1 MRDRALEFEV
11 YPRQL
16 SEPARLGRTLCVAP
30 HPDDEILGCG
40 GLLAL
45 LARLGLA
52 SPSLILTK
60 GERSMSE
67 SDLHTPSQN
76 GVHQNA
82 PHQISP
88 DTPIDSELRADESRA
103 AAIRLGLPVP
113 NIVDLGDRQLRF
125 EPLLIDLIVQS
136 IKSESV
142 ETLLLPS
149 LSEPHPDHQVCA
161 LAGLAAAGRVDSCQ
175 RVLFYEDG
183 ATMHPNRW
191 FDIDDVAS
199 LKWDAVDCFSSQL
212 AKESYADMARALARV
227 RAFGL
232 RRDTK
237 LPTTISAA
245 EAFFELD
252 LKHYRAQGPL
262 AALPQWPWIR
272 RSLDLA
278 NDPADLPMVNVLVR
292 SMNRSC
298 LLECLASI
306 AAQTY
311 RPLRVMIVNASGTP
325 HRSIGNFLGSIP
337 VEVLES
343 RGDERLARARAAN
356 RLLEALCDRV
366 DKNNNHQNFG
376 IFIDDDDLID
386 PNHIERLV
394 STLTKAPVSNA
405 AYTGVRLVDQSG
417 ETISEY
423 DVPWSYER
431 LVGINFIPIHAV
443 LFKVDAVLR
452 TKLRFKEE
460 LPVLEDWAFWRSLA
474 KEKGFSHCPGVTA
487 TYRQTLGDSHVSDP
501 SHQHYWRLWHERLIA
516 EAVSDANQAE
526 LSHWLQWHA
535 LALEE
540 ARGQLLKLASQK
552 AQWTDAQ
559 QALERSVEQ
568 IGVLEQKISSMG
580 TEYAQLKASLERQVD
595 LLVGERSRFGA
606 QFSDQA
612 LHYERE
618 IARLQRQAAGEAT
631 SVIALQAQ
639 LHDVSELAK
648 RNFETASALQKE
660 LASEHQ
666 RAAGTSKQMQALG
679 DELHQLKNYV
689 ALIEQSRSWRM
700 IQTIKRLLG
709 LSAKR

>member
-1 MRDRALEFEV
+1 MEFEV

-16 SEPARLGRTLCVAP
+16 SEPVRLGRTLCVAP

-60 GERSMSE
+60 GERSMGE
-67 SDLHTPSQN
+67 RDLQAPSQK

-88 DTPIDSELRADESRA
+88 DKPDESELRADESRA

-113 NIVDLGDRQLRF
+113 NILDLGDRQLRF

-136 IKSESV
+136 INSEAV

-199 LKWDAVDCFSSQL
+199 LKWDAIDCFSSQL
-212 AKESYADMARALARV
+212 EKESYADMARALARV

-232 RRDTK
+232 RRNTK
-237 LPTTISAA
+237 PQTTINAA

-252 LKHYRAQGPL
+252 LKLYRAQGPL

-278 NDPADLPMVNVLVR
+278 NDPADLPMVHVLVR

-325 HRSIGNFLGSIP
+325 HRSIGNFLGAIP

-343 RGDERLARARAAN
+343 RGDVPLARAQAAN

-386 PNHIERLV
+386 PSHIERLV
-394 STLTKAPVSNA
+394 SALSKAPASNA

-417 ETISEY
+417 ETLSEY

-443 LFKVDAVLR
+443 LFRVDAVLR
-452 TKLRFKEE
+452 TKIRFKEE

-487 TYRQTLGDSHVSDP
+487 TYRQNLGDSHVSDP
-501 SHQHYWRLWHERLIA
+501 SHQHYWRLWHGRLIA
-516 EAVSDANQAE
+516 EAVSDANEAE
-526 LSHWLQWHA
+526 LSDWLQWHA

-540 ARGQLLKLASQK
+540 ARGQLLKLAARE
-552 AQWTDAQ
+552 AQLADAQ
-559 QALERSVEQ
+559 RALEESVEQ
-568 IGVLEQKISSMG
+568 IGVLKQKISSML
-580 TEYAQLKASLERQVD
+580 TEHAQLKASLERQVD
-595 LLVGERSRFGA
+595 LLLGERSRFGA

-618 IARLQRQAAGEAT
+618 ITRLQRQAAGEAT
-631 SVIALQAQ
+631 SVMALQAQ

-666 RAAGTSKQMQALG
+666 RAAGASKDMQALG
-679 DELHQLKNYV
+679 DELHHLKNYV
-689 ALIEQSRSWRM
+689 SLIEQSRSWRL
-700 IQTIKRLLG
+700 IQKIKRWLG

>member
-1 MRDRALEFEV
+1 
-11 YPRQL
+11 
-16 SEPARLGRTLCVAP
+16 
-30 HPDDEILGCG
+30 
-40 GLLAL
+40 
-45 LARLGLA
+45 
-52 SPSLILTK
+52 
-60 GERSMSE
+60 
-67 SDLHTPSQN
+67 
-76 GVHQNA
+76 
-82 PHQISP
+82 
-88 DTPIDSELRADESRA
+88 
-103 AAIRLGLPVP
+103 
-113 NIVDLGDRQLRF
+113 
-125 EPLLIDLIVQS
+125 
-136 IKSESV
+136 
-142 ETLLLPS
+142 
-149 LSEPHPDHQVCA
+149 
-161 LAGLAAAGRVDSCQ
+161 
-175 RVLFYEDG
+175 
-183 ATMHPNRW
+183 
-191 FDIDDVAS
+191 
-199 LKWDAVDCFSSQL
+199 
-212 AKESYADMARALARV
+212 
-227 RAFGL
+227 
-232 RRDTK
+232 
-237 LPTTISAA
+237 
-245 EAFFELD
+245 
-252 LKHYRAQGPL
+252 
-262 AALPQWPWIR
+262 
-272 RSLDLA
+272 
-278 NDPADLPMVNVLVR
+278 
-292 SMNRSC
+292 
-298 LLECLASI
+298 
-306 AAQTY
+306 
-311 RPLRVMIVNASGTP
+311 
-325 HRSIGNFLGSIP
+325 
-337 VEVLES
+337 VLES

-366 DKNNNHQNFG
+366 DKNNKHLNFG

-386 PNHIERLV
+386 LNHIERLV

-689 ALIEQSRSWRM
+689 SLIEQSRSWRM
-700 IQTIKRLLG
+700 IQTIKRWLG